1 VVHLGV
7 DIRVIPVFALAV
19 LRQEGIDVPFG
30 DRRFHRLARATV
42 AAAQRDR
49 PDVLP
54 HIPRRLAAALLLADD
69 PTLQA
74 LNRDFRHV
82 DRPTD
87 VLSFAQ
93 LEGPGVDL
101 AIKAGTL
108 QLGDI
113 AISVERARQQAGAY
127 GHGFDRELAYLFVH
141 GLLHLLGYDHEVDAE
156 QVGMRRVEEDALAA
170 SGLSVAT
177 VAPTALAGTTDRGLG
192 C

>member
-1 VVHLGV
+1 VA
-7 DIRVIPVFALAV
+7 PVFALAV

-54 HIPRRLAAALLLADD
+54 HNPRRLAAALLLADD
-69 PTLQA
+69 PTLHG
-74 LNRDFRHV
+74 LNRDYRQV

-93 LEGPGVDL
+93 LEGPGADF
-101 AIKAGTL
+101 AARGGTL

-113 AISVERARQQAGAY
+113 AISAERARRQAEAY
-127 GHGFDRELAYLFVH
+127 GHSFDRELAYLFVH
-141 GLLHLLGYDHEVDAE
+141 GLLHLLGYDHEVDDE
-156 QVGMRRVEEDALAA
+156 QADMRRVEEEALA
-170 SGLSVAT
+170 SGGLA
-177 VAPTALAGTTDRGLG
+177 VAPR
-192 C
+192 